1 MRAYLEI
8 FNVSKSFG
16 SYTVLKDINLLIN
29 RGEFI
34 SLIGHSGCGKS
45 TLLSIVAGLTEPTT
59 GSVIWMVRRWSLQD
73 PTGRWSFKT
82 TASCLG

>member
-45 TLLSIVAGLTEPTT
+45 RSPKVYKTARTCSRPLTWKGGTTL
-59 GSVIWMVRRWSLQD
+59 
-73 PTGRWSFKT
+73 
-82 TASCLG
+82 ASHLCPIP